1 MQKQWF
7 LFGSAV
13 SIAFVLVI
21 LGGIFGNS
29 LARKPSGDLAA
40 QIPTQLE
47 SPQPAPATD
56 AIRKFENGK
65 VSENFE
71 SNEEHGRSAFGE
83 HAEEREED

>member
-7 LFGSAV
+7 LFGSAA
-13 SIAFVLVI
+13 SMAFVLVI

-29 LARKPSGDLAA
+29 LVRKPSGDLAA

-56 AIRKFENGK
+56 AIRKLENGIG
-65 VSENFE
+65 SENVE
-71 SNEEHGRSAFGE
+71 STEAHERSAFGE